1 MGSFRRP
8 VRLAIAS
15 LLALSA
21 LAIAQETY
29 FPKKTFADDPQSDQ
43 FKIDWYSQELKV
55 LDEPSLFELAKKP
68 SCESYRFLWLRTF
81 HHPVAIRLD
90 VRADGTGVIT
100 SKVASGTG
108 GFRPGHLA
116 ENSSRPLLRAQT
128 QAFLAVFNNVEFW
141 SLPSRLNDQPGPDG
155 SQWVIEGVKA
165 GKYHIVDSW
174 MPQQGPVRELGLYLA
189 IELALLRIPKN
200 ELY

>member
-1 MGSFRRP
+1 M
-8 VRLAIAS
+8 
-15 LLALSA
+15 
-21 LAIAQETY
+21 
-29 FPKKTFADDPQSDQ
+29 
-43 FKIDWYSQELKV
+43 
-55 LDEPSLFELAKKP
+55 
-68 SCESYRFLWLRTF
+68 
-81 HHPVAIRLD
+81 
-90 VRADGTGVIT
+90 
-100 SKVASGTG
+100 
-108 GFRPGHLA
+108 
-116 ENSSRPLLRAQT
+116 
-128 QAFLAVFNNVEFW
+128 FNNVEFW